1 MMLSPL
7 RVLALL
13 SGLLAWWPATGAAVE
28 VAGLF
33 EAAVPVANQGAG
45 ERKRAVAEGFR
56 QVLVKAS
63 GQRAV
68 LSNPAVQQELGK
80 AESLLGSWRYETV
93 KREPGAGPVAATPEA
108 SPRIRLAFDAGS
120 VLGVLNR
127 AGAPV
132 WSASRP
138 QVFLWVTRE
147 GPAATVF
154 ALGTTQ
160 AEALV
165 DMAGQ
170 RGLPVVVPPPGAV
183 PVAVAEG
190 TPVVVS
196 GMAARAG
203 AQVVLAARLSAAAGK
218 VRATGFL
225 KQESAEQC
233 LEVTAAGE
241 EEALRELLAAAADH
255 LGGLYGAVAR
265 QDQVNTVRLRVDGV
279 ATLADWAALER
290 WLLSQP
296 LVRDAVIATLDPEG
310 TDYVLVLAGDIDRL
324 MQAMRGDGRF
334 SQVGAPEGDGLRLV
348 ARLATP
354 GGP

>member
-1 MMLSPL
+1 MIVSPL

-13 SGLLAWWPATGAAVE
+13 SGLLAWWPATAAAVE

-80 AESLLGSWRYETV
+80 AESLLGSWRYETA
-93 KREPGAGPVAATPEA
+93 KRESGAGPATAEA

-147 GPAATVF
+147 GPVATVF

-165 DMAGQ
+165 DMAAQ
-170 RGLPVVVPPPGAV
+170 RGVPVVVPPPGAV
-183 PVAVAEG
+183 PVAVTEG
-190 TPVVVS
+190 TPVVVAS
-196 GMAARAG
+196 MAARAG

-225 KQESAEQC
+225 KQEGAEQR

-241 EEALRELLAAAADH
+241 EEALLELLAAAADH

-265 QDQVNTVRLRVDGV
+265 QDQVNAVRLRVDGV

-296 LVRDAVIATLDPEG
+296 LVRDATIATLDPEG
-310 TDYVLVLAGDIDRL
+310 TDYVLVLAGDLERL
-324 MQAMRGDGRF
+324 LQAMRGDGRF
-334 SQVGAPEGDGLRLV
+334 SQVSAPQGDGLRLV